1 MHIAIIGAGATG
13 LTAANALIA
22 AGHRVS
28 IVEMLD
34 RPGGLAVGFKEP
46 HWDWSVEK
54 FYHHW
59 FTSDADLLALASQIG
74 VREKVFFSSPKT
86 VNVYRDKFYP
96 IFGIKDALTFP
107 GISLPGKLPWLA
119 SAAYLKLVSNWRA
132 LEQLTA
138 HEWCSRWMGREA
150 YESQIYP
157 ILEGK
162 FGAYAKQV
170 NMAWMWARVKSRS
183 FKLGTYQGG
192 FQMFFD
198 DLATHVQN
206 RGAEIRYGMRVEQL
220 VQTADGWTVGGRR
233 VDGAGPFSIAA
244 DAVLATTS
252 PRILT
257 RLAPQLPDAY
267 LGQLN
272 ALKSLGAVVLVFAL
286 TRQLSEQGHYWHSL
300 PKSAGFPYL
309 AMCEHTNFVSPE
321 HFGGDRI
328 VYCGDYAATDHAYF
342 SMTDD
347 ALIDHFAASL
357 PRFNPAFKHSWIK
370 KAWVFKE
377 AYAQPVPF
385 VNHSR
390 NLPALQTPLPGL
402 FFASMSHVYPWDR
415 GTNYA
420 VQLGNTVAGQIAA
433 TAPHAP

>member
-34 RPGGLAVGFKEP
+34 RPGGLAIGFKEP

-74 VREKVFFSSPKT
+74 VRDKVFFSSPKT

-119 SAAYLKLVSNWRA
+119 SAAYLKLVSNWRD
-132 LEQLTA
+132 LEKLTA
-138 HEWCSRWMGREA
+138 HDWCSRWMGREA

-192 FQMFFD
+192 FQAFFD
-198 DLATHVQN
+198 DLAAHVQK
-206 RGAEIRYGMRVEQL
+206 RGAEIRYGARVEQL
-220 VQTADGWTVGGRR
+220 VQTAGGWTIGGRR

-252 PRILT
+252 PRIVT

-272 ALKSLGAVVLVFAL
+272 ALKSLGAVVLVFSM

-328 VYCGDYAATDHAYF
+328 VYCGDYVATDHAYF
-342 SMTDD
+342 SMSDD

-357 PRFNPAFKHSWIK
+357 PRFNPAFERSWIK

-385 VNHSR
+385 VNHSQH
-390 NLPALQTPLPGL
+390 LPALQTPLPGL

-420 VQLGNTVAGQIAA
+420 VQLGNTVAAQIAA
-433 TAPHAP
+433 SAPPIP

>member
-1 MHIAIIGAGATG
+1 MHIAVIGAGATG

-28 IVEMLD
+28 IVEALD

-74 VREKVFFSSPKT
+74 VRDKVFFSSPKT

-107 GISLPGKLPWLA
+107 GISLPGKVPWLA

-132 LEQLTA
+132 FEQLTA
-138 HEWCSRWMGREA
+138 HDWCSRWMGREA

-192 FQMFFD
+192 FQAFFD
-198 DLATHVQN
+198 DLAEHVRQ
-206 RGAEIRYGMRVEQL
+206 RGAEIRYGARVEQI
-220 VQTADGWTVGGRR
+220 VQNAGGWSIGGKRTN
-233 VDGAGPFSIAA
+233 GAGPFSIAA
-244 DAVLATTS
+244 DAVLTTTS

-267 LGQLN
+267 LAQLN
-272 ALKSLGAVVLVFAL
+272 ALKSLGAVVLVFSL

-309 AMCEHTNFVSPE
+309 AMCEHTNFVSPDK
-321 HFGGDRI
+321 FGGDRI
-328 VYCGDYAATDHAYF
+328 VYCGDYVATDHEYF
-342 SMTDD
+342 SMSDE
-347 ALIDHFAASL
+347 ALIDRFAASL
-357 PRFNPAFKHSWIK
+357 PRFNTAFDRSWIK
-370 KAWVFKE
+370 KVWVFRE

-385 VNHSR
+385 VNHSQH
-390 NLPALQTPLPGL
+390 LPALQTPLPGL

-420 VQLGNTVAGQIAA
+420 VRLGNTVAQQIIAG
-433 TAPHAP
+433 